1 MTRDL
6 PEEPE
11 HQEPVAAMSLWPA
24 PFLGSRPVQASL
36 TVPGSKSLTNR
47 WLLLAAVADA
57 PSRLRAPLRSRD
69 TELMAQALRELGA
82 RVEDVPGHG
91 DFGDDWLVTPIPFE
105 HLRTQAAAEDAAGT
119 ATERRIE
126 CGLAG
131 TVMRFVPALAALVP
145 GRTEFHG
152 DAAAERRPMGP
163 VIEALRGLGVEVQ
176 ELGEPGRLPF
186 AVIGRGALPGGRL
199 SIDASESSQFVSA
212 LLLVAARFEHGLQ
225 LRHVGAD
232 GAGVPSLPHVEM
244 TLQTLREAGVRVEGS
259 EPAAWSV
266 SPGTVQAVDLS
277 IEQDLSNAGP
287 FLAAAVVSG
296 GTVSIPRWPLR
307 TTQGGAH
314 WQQILP
320 AFGAQVS
327 LEPEADGQ
335 HGTFTVSASKP
346 PHGVDLDLSQAG
358 ELAPT
363 VAAICAVADSPS
375 VLRGIAHL
383 RGHETDRLA
392 ALVTEIRRI
401 GGRAEET
408 ADGLRI
414 EPGQLHPAV
423 MRSYEDHRMA
433 TAAAVIGL
441 VLDGVQ
447 VEDIATTAK
456 TLPQFPQLW
465 NQMVTGSVLDTGAV
479 PVQPGSSPVPQRSDS
494 HGAR

>member
-6 PEEPE
+6 PEE
-11 HQEPVAAMSLWPA
+11 HGRQEPDAAMPLWPA
-24 PFLGSRPVQASL
+24 PFVGSHPVQASL

-47 WLLLAAVADA
+47 WLVLAAVADA
-57 PSRLRAPLRSRD
+57 PSRLRSPLRSRD
-69 TELMAQALRELGA
+69 TQLMAQALRSLGA
-82 RVEDVPGHG
+82 RVEDAPGSG
-91 DFGDDWLVTPIPFE
+91 DFGPDWLVTPIPLDR
-105 HLRTQAAAEDAAGT
+105 LRRAAQDAAG
-119 ATERRIE
+119 AAPIERRVE

-145 GRTEFHG
+145 GRTVFDG
-152 DAAAERRPMGP
+152 DAAALRRPMGP
-163 VIEALRGLGVEVQ
+163 VIEALRGLGIEVE

-186 AVIGRGALPGGRL
+186 AVTGRAAVPGGEL
-199 SIDASESSQFVSA
+199 SIDASVSSQFVSA
-212 LLLVAARFEHGLQ
+212 LLLVAARFDRGLR
-225 LRHVGAD
+225 LHHASSEGT
-232 GAGVPSLPHVEM
+232 GVPSMPHVEM
-244 TLQTLREAGVRVEGS
+244 TLETLRRAGVEVDS
-259 EPAAWSV
+259 SAAASWSV
-266 SPGTVQAVDLS
+266 APGAVRALDLS
-277 IEQDLSNAGP
+277 VEQDLSNAGP

-441 VLDGVQ
+441 VLEGVQ

>member
-6 PEEPE
+6 PKEHE

-57 PSRLRAPLRSRD
+57 PSHLRAPLRSRD

-152 DAAAERRPMGP
+152 DVAAERRPMGP

-186 AVIGRGALPGGRL
+186 AIIGRGALPGGQL

-244 TLQTLREAGVRVEGS
+244 TLQTLRDVGVQVEDS

-266 SPGTVQAVDLS
+266 APGTVRAMDLS

-327 LEPEADGQ
+327 QEPETDGQ

-465 NQMVTGSVLDTGAV
+465 NQMVIDSVLDTGAV
-479 PVQPGSSPVPQRSDS
+479 PVQPGSSPVPQCPGN

>member
-1 MTRDL
+1 ML
-6 PEEPE
+6 P
-11 HQEPVAAMSLWPA
+11 
-24 PFLGSRPVQASL
+24 
-36 TVPGSKSLTNR
+36 
-47 WLLLAAVADA
+47 
-57 PSRLRAPLRSRD
+57 
-69 TELMAQALRELGA
+69 
-82 RVEDVPGHG
+82 
-91 DFGDDWLVTPIPFE
+91 
-105 HLRTQAAAEDAAGT
+105 
-119 ATERRIE
+119 
-126 CGLAG
+126 
-131 TVMRFVPALAALVP
+131 
-145 GRTEFHG
+145 
-152 DAAAERRPMGP
+152 
-163 VIEALRGLGVEVQ
+163 
-176 ELGEPGRLPF
+176 
-186 AVIGRGALPGGRL
+186 
-199 SIDASESSQFVSA
+199 
-212 LLLVAARFEHGLQ
+212 
-225 LRHVGAD
+225 AD
-232 GAGVPSLPHVEM
+232 GWTVHAWLP
-244 TLQTLREAGVRVEGS
+244 Q
-259 EPAAWSV
+259 
-266 SPGTVQAVDLS
+266 PG
-277 IEQDLSNAGP
+277 P
-287 FLAAAVVSG
+287 
-296 GTVSIPRWPLR
+296 
-307 TTQGGAH
+307 
-314 WQQILP
+314 
-320 AFGAQVS
+320 

-479 PVQPGSSPVPQRSDS
+479 PVQPGSFPVPQRSAS